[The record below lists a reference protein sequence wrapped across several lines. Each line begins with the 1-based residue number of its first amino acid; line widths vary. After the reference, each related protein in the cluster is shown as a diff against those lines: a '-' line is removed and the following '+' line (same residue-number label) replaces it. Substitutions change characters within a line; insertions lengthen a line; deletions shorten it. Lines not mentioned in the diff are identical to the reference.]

1 MNLSD
6 VRQIRVKR
14 KARKRIGRG
23 PGSGWGKTAG
33 RGNKGAG
40 QRSGNRIRLRFEGGQ
55 MPLYR
60 QLPKKGFSNA
70 RFKVTY
76 HAVNVGSLEKA
87 FEAGGEV
94 SLETVKSIGLSPKKA
109 KFLKILGF
117 GDITKALT
125 LKVHGISAGARKKIE
140 DAGGSVALLPTHA
153 EYRERGIKKEKHTSS
168 SSEAAK

>member
-6 VRQIRVKR
+6 VRKIRVKR
-14 KARKRIGRG
+14 KPRKRIGRG
-23 PGSGWGKTAG
+23 PGSGWGTTAG

-60 QLPKKGFSNA
+60 QLPKKGFTNA

-76 HAVNVGSLEKA
+76 YAVNVGSLEKA
-87 FEAGGEV
+87 FEACSEV
-94 SLETVKSIGLSPKKA
+94 SLETVKATGLAPKKA

-117 GDITKALT
+117 GDISKSLT
-125 LKVHGISAGARKKIE
+125 LKVHGISADARKKIE
-140 DAGGSVALLPTHA
+140 DAGGSVALLPTHV
-153 EYRERGIKKEKHTSS
+153 EYRERGVKKAKHTSS
-168 SSEAAK
+168 SSEAAQ